1 MCRGFGLGYKI
12 HMLTPDPN
20 TRSCGATLVAL
31 FLLLF
36 TAACGEATSIQT
48 GEVGKVL
55 GTSGLEKEIQKPGVF
70 RMPTCSWT
78 GTACPKLV
86 RLQVNKSTQDL
97 EINSLFLHKSN
108 VDIRN
113 VKVGIQFQVKED
125 EGSIN
130 RVFNEVRAAP
140 AEDVQSGDSHR
151 VLLISDDM
159 VYSVFLQRKAADAI
173 VTTLREY
180 TVEQIL
186 SDVPEI
192 SSAAK
197 LGLNE
202 MMADTPIE
210 ITEVGFP
217 NGIGEVP
224 EEVIQAK
231 RRLFAINEDLVRR
244 VKALEADFEIED
256 HRQSVQ
262 RKRVDNDLLNAR
274 VAGIDY
280 ATYVWLKT
288 YERFADASGEG
299 TPVALG
305 MSTPFAASATN
316 PGAK

>member
-1 MCRGFGLGYKI
+1 MGYKI
-12 HMLTPDPN
+12 HMLTRDPN

-36 TAACGEATSIQT
+36 TSACGDRTSIQS

-55 GTSGLEKEIQKPGVF
+55 GNGGLEKEIQKPGVF
-70 RMPTCSWT
+70 RMPVCGT
-78 GTACPKLV
+78 TACPKLV
-86 RLQVNKSTQDL
+86 RLQVNKSAQDL
-97 EINSLFLHKSN
+97 EINSLFLPKSN

-113 VKVGIQFQVKED
+113 VKVGIQFQVKAD
-125 EGSIN
+125 DASIN

-140 AEDVQSGDSHR
+140 AEDGQDGDSKR
-151 VLLISDDM
+151 VLLITDDM
-159 VYSVFLQRKAADAI
+159 VYAVFLQRKAADAI
-173 VTTLREY
+173 VTVLREY
-180 TVEQIL
+180 TVEQVL
-186 SDVPEI
+186 TNVPEI
-192 SSAAK
+192 SEAAK
-197 LGLNE
+197 LGINE

-210 ITEVGFP
+210 VTEIGFP
-217 NGIGEVP
+217 SGIGEVP

-231 RRLFAINEDLVRR
+231 RRLFAIEEDRARR
-244 VKALEADFEIED
+244 VKSLKADFVIED
-256 HRQSVQ
+256 HRQAVQ
-262 RKRVDNDLLNAR
+262 RKRVENDLINAR
-274 VAGIDY
+274 VAGVDY